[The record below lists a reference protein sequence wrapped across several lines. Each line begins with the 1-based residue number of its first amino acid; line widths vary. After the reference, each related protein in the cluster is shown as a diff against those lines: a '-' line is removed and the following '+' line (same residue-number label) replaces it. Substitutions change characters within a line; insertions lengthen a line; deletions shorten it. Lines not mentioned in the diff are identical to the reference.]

1 MFMIRRDGSV
11 HDIRFVTNSG
21 SFAFDLSAQGAIEAA
36 GNARAFG
43 TLPDGWEAD
52 VLPVSF
58 YFKPAD
64 Q

>member
-1 MFMIRRDGSV
+1 MIRRDGTV
-11 HDIRFVTNSG
+11 HDIRFVTRSG

-36 GNARAFG
+36 GNASAFG
-43 TLPDGWEAD
+43 PLPDGWEAD

-58 YFKPAD
+58 YFKPAT